1 MAFSS
6 FYDQIAAN
14 KRNSAILIFFVLIA
28 LFASLYALSVLILQA
43 GEFGFVISIV
53 FALAYVALTYFLSS
67 SLILSLSGAVEADK
81 NQYPYLI
88 NAVEGLS
95 IAAGI
100 PMPKVYVIH
109 DPALNAFAVGMSPNK
124 ASVAFTTG
132 LLSSLN
138 RAELEGVAA
147 HELSHIKNYD
157 SRLATIAVAM
167 VGLVALISDLT
178 MRSMFYGRRSGGR
191 GGGNGGAA
199 ALIGLVILILAPIA
213 AQLVKLALS
222 RQREYLADASGAHLT
237 RYPDGL
243 AGALEK
249 IKKQGSQVQSA
260 SDATASLYFA
270 NPMSFSGLFSTH
282 PPIDERIKKLKEM

>member
-1 MAFSS
+1 
-6 FYDQIAAN
+6 
-14 KRNSAILIFFVLIA
+14 
-28 LFASLYALSVLILQA
+28 
-43 GEFGFVISIV
+43 
-53 FALAYVALTYFLSS
+53 
-67 SLILSLSGAVEADK
+67 
-81 NQYPYLI
+81 
-88 NAVEGLS
+88 
-95 IAAGI
+95 
-100 PMPKVYVIH
+100 
-109 DPALNAFAVGMSPNK
+109 
-124 ASVAFTTG
+124 
-132 LLSSLN
+132 
-138 RAELEGVAA
+138 
-147 HELSHIKNYD
+147 
-157 SRLATIAVAM
+157 M